1 MQMSLNEEVEM
12 LRRIQLFSKVE
23 PAKLKLLAFTSERAV
38 FQAEEV
44 LFHQGDAADAAYII
58 VAGEVA
64 VDVESPGGGSTRVA
78 RLGKDQIIGD
88 IGILLDVPRTATIT
102 ATAPTTTLKITKE
115 LFFRMVTDFP
125 TMAVEVMRVL
135 AHRVETTNELLR
147 QCEDKLAAA
156 KRQ

>member
-1 MQMSLNEEVEM
+1 MAVSPSKATRPKCWPASPVCRPSKRHSEGTAMSLNEEVEM

-44 LFHQGDAADAAYII
+44 LFHQADAAYII

-78 RLGKDQIIGD
+78 RLGKDQIIGE
-88 IGILLDVPRTATIT
+88 IGILADIPRTATI
-102 ATAPTTTLKITKE
+102 
-115 LFFRMVTDFP
+115 
-125 TMAVEVMRVL
+125 
-135 AHRVETTNELLR
+135 
-147 QCEDKLAAA
+147 
-156 KRQ
+156 